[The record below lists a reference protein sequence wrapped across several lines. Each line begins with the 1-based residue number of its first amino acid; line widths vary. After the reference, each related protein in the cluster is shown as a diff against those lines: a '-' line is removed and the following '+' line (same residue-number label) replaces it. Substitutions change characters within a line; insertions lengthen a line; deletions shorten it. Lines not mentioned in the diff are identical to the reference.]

1 MRIGI
6 FTDSYPPYINGVSTS
21 IVMLEKELRKMGH
34 QVYIITVND
43 KGHKYKY
50 EKNVIRIPGIPVGI
64 YDYRFT
70 SIYPIRIINK
80 IKKMNLDVIHSQT
93 EFGVGTFARIIARQF
108 NIPIVHTYHTAY
120 EDYVHYI
127 THGHFNKPSKKI
139 VQYITKF
146 YCDKTVTE
154 LIVPTKK
161 IYNFFK
167 EKYKYDRNIH
177 VIPTGIDTEKF
188 YKEKFKKEE
197 IIELKKKIGLKNDD
211 FVILFVGR
219 IGKEK
224 SIDLLIDEQK
234 DIVKKYPKAKLVIIG
249 AGPDEELCHEQIKKN
264 KLENN
269 VIMVGKVPLEDMP
282 KYYQLGNVFVT
293 ASRTETQGLTVIEA
307 MAASLPVVAANDESF
322 QDIVIDDLNGYL
334 FNNKK
339 EYRKIIEDLIKDED
353 KLVYLS
359 RQARMSS
366 ENFSSKIFAQRI
378 LEVYKS
384 VVIPN
389 ASNGS
394 FLSIAKNVFKNGFRG
409 K

>member
-21 IVMLEKELRKMGH
+21 IVMLERELRKMGH

-50 EKNVIRIPGIPVGI
+50 DNHVIRIPGIPVGI

-93 EFGVGTFARIIARQF
+93 EFGVGTFARIISRQF
-108 NIPIVHTYHTAY
+108 NIPLVHTYHTAY

-146 YCDKTVTE
+146 YCDKTATE

-167 EKYKYDRNIH
+167 EKYKYDRNIY

-188 YKEKFKKEE
+188 YKERFKQEDVDSLRKQ
-197 IIELKKKIGLKNDD
+197 IGLNPDD

-224 SIDLLIDEQK
+224 SIDLLIEEQK
-234 DIVKKYPKAKLVIIG
+234 NIVKKYPKAKLVIVG
-249 AGPDEELCHEQIKKN
+249 AGPDEDLCKAQIKKY

-269 VIMVGKVPLEDMP
+269 VIMTGKVPLEEMP
-282 KYYQLGNVFVT
+282 KYYQIANVFAT

-307 MAASLPVVAANDESF
+307 MAASLPVIAANDESF
-322 QDIVIDDLNGYL
+322 EDIVVDDLNGFL
-334 FNNKK
+334 FKNKK
-339 EYRKIIEDLIKDED
+339 EYRNYVESLIKDEE
-353 KLVYLS
+353 KLLYLS
-359 RQARMSS
+359 RQARLASD
-366 ENFSSKIFAQRI
+366 NFSSKIFAERI

-384 VVIPN
+384 VVKDDS
-389 ASNGS
+389 SNRG
-394 FLSIAKNVFKNGFRG
+394 FFKIAKSVFKKGFLG